1 MSQLTTFGSAALKV
15 IESLAPT
22 VATALGGPFAG
33 TAVTAL
39 ENSLGLAPG
48 SGQPAI
54 EKAILAGNPDDLAKV
69 QIAETQLKA
78 TIASLGIQEEQLR
91 YADVD
96 SARRREIAVRDY
108 TPEVLLYMSTALV
121 GAAMYMLMTV
131 QVPARNEPLVYSLV
145 GALGV
150 VWTTAVAYFVGSSK
164 GSAEKTQAMIASA
177 QDLASKVKT

>member
-1 MSQLTTFGSAALKV
+1 MSQIATFGSAALKI

-33 TAVTAL
+33 AAVTHL
-39 ENSLGLAPG
+39 ESALGLAPG
-48 SGQPAI
+48 SGAAAV
-54 EKAILAGNPDDLAKV
+54 EKTILAGNPDDLAKV
-69 QIAETQLKA
+69 QIAETNLKA
-78 TIASLGIQEEQLR
+78 TLASLGVQEDQLR

-96 SARRREIAVRDY
+96 SARKREMAVRDY

-121 GAAMYMLMTV
+121 GGAMYMLMTV